1 MKKILL
7 IQPPIHDFYF
17 TFPRNYPL
25 GLLYLGTVLKKEG
38 FKVKILNALEE
49 KKKITLKIP
58 PQFSY
63 LKRYY
68 HPNLS
73 PFKLFDNFYHFGME
87 WEKIEEIIKKEKPQ
101 IIGISS
107 NFSCYFDTTSFLANL
122 IKKIDKRIIVVV
134 GGHFPTYAPSLV
146 LKDKNIDFV
155 IRGEAEFSFL
165 KFCKKIDEDL
175 KNIEGLCYRT
185 KKGLHLGKIA
195 LISNLDE
202 LPNPDH
208 SLINYTVYKFKGEVF
223 TSLIASRG
231 CIFRCKFCAIKTPF
245 RKRKVEN
252 ILSEIEEAYRLGIR
266 HFNFED
272 DNINLHPEFEKL
284 LDLLL
289 ENFIKKGKKIRI
301 SFMNGVMGSFNKNIL
316 EKLIKCGLTHLDLSL
331 VTAKKDLRRKVKRD
345 EKKRDIFHVASY
357 LSKRKIPVYVHFII
371 GLPQQK
377 FKDALKDI
385 IYLSKKNVFL
395 GPSIFYPVI
404 ESELFAELKKNCG
417 IKEEDF
423 IYFRSS
429 CAYFDKDIPRDY
441 IFLLL
446 YLSRIINFIK
456 EVMDKFNFNE
466 KEFLNWL
473 NKVGERFIIK
483 NDCLITFQK
492 LNRFNL
498 GAVLLRKVIGEN
510 MIYRVIIKKRKVS
523 YEYKLVKENFIFK
536 NILKKIFQKG
546 IVIKAP
552 INGKSLEL
560 CNKWSC

>member
-1 MKKILL
+1 MKKIILV
-7 IQPPIHDFYF
+7 QPPIRDFYF

-87 WEKIEEIIKKEKPQ
+87 WKKIEEIIKKEKPQ

-165 KFCKKIDEDL
+165 KFCKKIDKDL

-185 KKGLHLGKIA
+185 KKGLHLGKIV
-195 LISNLDE
+195 LISNLDG
-202 LPNPDH
+202 LPNPDR
-208 SLINYTVYKFKGEVF
+208 SLINYTAYKFKGEIF

-231 CIFRCKFCAIKTPF
+231 CMFGCKFCAIKTPF

-252 ILSEIEEAYRLGIR
+252 ILSEIKEAYRLGIR

-301 SFMNGVMGSFNKNIL
+301 SFMNGVMGSFSKNIL

-331 VTAKKDLRRKVKRD
+331 VTTKKDLRRKVKRE

-377 FKDALKDI
+377 FKDVLKDI
-385 IYLSKKNVFL
+385 IYLSKRNVFL

-404 ESELFAELKKNCG
+404 ESELFSELKENYG

-441 IFLLL
+441 IFFLL

-456 EVMDKFNFNE
+456 EVMDKFSFDE
-466 KEFLNWL
+466 KEFFDWL
-473 NKVGERFIIK
+473 DKVERRFVIK
-483 NDCLITFQK
+483 NNCLITSQK
-492 LNRFNL
+492 LDKFSL
-498 GAVLLRKVIGEN
+498 GAVLLKKVIKEN
-510 MIYRVIIKKRKVS
+510 VIYWVVINKRKTN
-523 YEYKLVKENFIFK
+523 YEYKLVEENFIFK
-536 NILKKIFQKG
+536 DIFKKMFQEGITVKVPTTDKVLK
-546 IVIKAP
+546 
-552 INGKSLEL
+552 L
-560 CNKWSC
+560 CN

>member
-1 MKKILL
+1 MKKVLL

-87 WEKIEEIIKKEKPQ
+87 WEKIEEIIKKENPQ

-134 GGHFPTYAPSLV
+134 GGHFPTHAPSLV

-165 KFCKKIDEDL
+165 KFCKNIDKSL

-185 KKGLHLGKIA
+185 KKGIHLGEVA

-202 LPNPDH
+202 LPNPDR
-208 SLINYTVYKFKGEVF
+208 SLINCAAYKFKGKVF
-223 TSLIASRG
+223 ASLIASRG

-252 ILSEIEEAYRLGIR
+252 ILSEIKEAYMLGIR

-272 DNINLHPEFEKL
+272 DNINLHPEFERL

-289 ENFIKKGKKIRI
+289 ENFIEKGKKIYI
-301 SFMNGVMGSFNKNIL
+301 SFMNGVMGGFSKNIL
-316 EKLIKCGLTHLDLSL
+316 EKLIECGLTHLDLSL
-331 VTAKKDLRRKVKRD
+331 VTAKKELRRKIERK
-345 EKKRDIFHVASY
+345 EKKRDIFYVASY
-357 LSKRKIPVYVHFII
+357 LSKRRIPVYVHFII

-404 ESELFAELKKNCG
+404 ESKLFSELKEKYG
-417 IKEEDF
+417 IREEDF

-441 IFLLL
+441 IFFLF

-456 EVMDKFNFNE
+456 EVM
-466 KEFLNWL
+466 
-473 NKVGERFIIK
+473 
-483 NDCLITFQK
+483 
-492 LNRFNL
+492 NRFNFDGKEFFSWL
-498 GAVLLRKVIGEN
+498 EKIVEKYKFEKGSFIASKKFDKFTIGAILLKELVEKKK
-510 MIYRVIIKKRKVS
+510 IYRILMRNG
-523 YEYKLVKENFIFK
+523 YEYKLEKEDFIPEKELEKIIRKGILINTLLQNF
-536 NILKKIFQKG
+536 KKIKNS
-546 IVIKAP
+546 VI
-552 INGKSLEL
+552 L
-560 CNKWSC
+560 